1 LAKSKTESYVTVRIW
16 TKTRHALRL
25 LAAMQGLSMVE
36 CLEKVVNQE
45 LKRERMVERFPNNL
59 RK

>member
-1 LAKSKTESYVTVRIW
+1 MAKSKTESYVTVRIW

-36 CLEKVVNQE
+36 CLDRAINQE
-45 LKRERMVERFPNNL
+45 LKQEKMAEQFQNSY